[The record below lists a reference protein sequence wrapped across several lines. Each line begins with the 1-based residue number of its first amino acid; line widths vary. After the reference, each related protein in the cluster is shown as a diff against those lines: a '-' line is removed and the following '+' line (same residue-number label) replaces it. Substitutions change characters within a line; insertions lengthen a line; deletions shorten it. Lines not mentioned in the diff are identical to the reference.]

1 MKIGIISMQ
10 RVANNGSFLQSYGL
24 KKMIESLGHE
34 VVFIDYKVG
43 RPIMRTTT
51 DKFRYCFLKVRN
63 WFVHLFMDMQGL
75 QFLLPMQ
82 MRNIVNFRKEYS
94 ETIVKHLGV
103 NKKFKYH
110 TPVDALVI
118 GSDEVFN
125 CTQINPEVGFSPELF
140 GAHANT
146 KKIISYAGSFGNT
159 TVSKLKDFGKMD
171 ELRSYFRKFDAVSVR
186 DRNSAEVIK
195 ALIGKEPELNLDP
208 VLMYDFMSN
217 IKRTCAKKDFIIV
230 YAYRARITDEEAKE
244 IVGFARSQGKKLIS
258 VSGEMDFC
266 DEHFKGDPFEGLDLY
281 RNADYVITDTF
292 HGTIFSV
299 INRKKFVTLIR
310 ESKGS
315 SYGNQEKL
323 QDLLYRLGLQS
334 RAFSHGDDCLSDK
347 MLPNIDYDA
356 VFKILEKER
365 EHAMEYLR
373 GQLNLEGSL
382 CDRK

>member
-1 MKIGIISMQ
+1 MKVGIISMQ
-10 RVANNGSFLQSYGL
+10 RVCNKGSFLQAYGL

-34 VVFIDYKVG
+34 VVFVDYHVG
-43 RPIMRTTT
+43 RSLTASTK
-51 DKFRYCFLKVRN
+51 DKVRYGILLIRN
-63 WFVHLFMDMQGL
+63 LFIEFFTNVKCL
-75 QFLLPMQ
+75 RVFLPKE
-82 MRNIVNFRKEYS
+82 MRNIASKRDEYRHL
-94 ETIVKHLGV
+94 TLPMLGITDKKHY
-103 NKKFKYH
+103 NTK
-110 TPVDALVI
+110 VDALVI

-125 CTQINPEVGFSPELF
+125 CTQINPEVGFSPEIF
-140 GAHANT
+140 GANANAS
-146 KKIISYAGSFGNT
+146 KVLSYAASFGNT
-159 TVSKLKDFGKMD
+159 TLQKLHDFGKAD
-171 ELRSYFRKFDAVSVR
+171 ELEGYFEKFSAISVR

-217 IKRTCAKKDFIIV
+217 IEKTCTKKNFIIV

-244 IVGFARSQGKKLIS
+244 IVDFAHSQGKKLIS

-334 RAFSHGDDCLSDK
+334 RAFSHGDEVLSDK
-347 MLPNIDYDA
+347 LLPDINYDK
-356 VFKILEKER
+356 VFKIIEKER
-365 EHAMEYLR
+365 EHTMKYLR
-373 GQLNLEGSL
+373 EQLNLGEAFCES
-382 CDRK
+382 K

>member
-1 MKIGIISMQ
+1 MKVGIISMQ

-43 RPIMRTTT
+43 KPLMKDAADSRQ
-51 DKFRYCFLKVRN
+51 YHFLKIRN
-63 WFVHLFMDMQGL
+63 WFIRFFMKTKCL
-75 QFLLPMQ
+75 QFVLPKE
-82 MRNIVNFRKEYS
+82 MRNIVDYRNEYI

-103 NKKFKYH
+103 SRNFEYH
-110 TPVDALVI
+110 TPVDAVVI

-140 GAHANT
+140 GANANA
-146 KKIISYAGSFGNT
+146 KKVLSYAGSFGNT
-159 TVSKLKDFGKMD
+159 TVEKLKEFGKIE
-171 ELRSYFRKFDAVSVR
+171 ELKGYFEKFAAISVR
-186 DRNSAEVIK
+186 DRNSVQVVK
-195 ALIGKEPELNLDP
+195 AVTGKEPEQNLDP
-208 VLMYDFMSN
+208 VLMYDFMPQVEKKCS
-217 IKRTCAKKDFIIV
+217 KKDFIIV

-244 IVGFARSQGKKLIS
+244 IVEFAHNQGKKLIS

-266 DEHFKGDPFEGLDLY
+266 DEHFHGDPFEGLDLY

-310 ESKGS
+310 KSKGS

-323 QDLLYRLGLQS
+323 QDLLNRLGLES
-334 RAFSHGDDCLSDK
+334 RSFSHGDEILSNK
-347 MLPNIDYDA
+347 LLAEIDYDK
-356 VFKILEKER
+356 VFEVIEKER
-365 EHAMEYLR
+365 KHTMEYLKE
-373 GQLNLEGSL
+373 NLQ
-382 CDRK
+382 

>member
-1 MKIGIISMQ
+1 MKVGIISMQ
-10 RVANNGSFLQSYGL
+10 RVCNNGSFLQAYGL

-34 VVFIDYKVG
+34 VIFVDYHIGRSLTASSKDKV
-43 RPIMRTTT
+43 
-51 DKFRYCFLKVRN
+51 RYGILLVRN
-63 WFVHLFMDMQGL
+63 WFIDFFTNVKCLRV
-75 QFLLPMQ
+75 LLPKEMK
-82 MRNIVNFRKEYS
+82 NIARRRDEYRH
-94 ETIVKHLGV
+94 EILPMMGITD
-103 NKKFKYH
+103 KKYYNTK
-110 TPVDALVI
+110 VDALVI

-125 CTQINPEVGFSPELF
+125 CTQINPEVGFSPEIF
-140 GAHANT
+140 GANANAS
-146 KKIISYAGSFGNT
+146 KVLSYAASFGNT
-159 TVSKLKDFGKMD
+159 TLQKLHDFGKAD
-171 ELRSYFRKFDAVSVR
+171 ELEGYFEKFSAISVR

-217 IKRTCAKKDFIIV
+217 IEKTCTKKNFIIV

-244 IVGFARSQGKKLIS
+244 IVDFAHKQGKKLIS

-310 ESKGS
+310 KSKGS

-323 QDLLYRLGLQS
+323 QDLLIRLGLES
-334 RAFSHGDDCLSDK
+334 RAFSQVDDMLSKKILAD
-347 MLPNIDYDA
+347 IDYDR
-356 VFKILEKER
+356 VFDVIARERLHTMNYLKE
-365 EHAMEYLR
+365 
-373 GQLNLEGSL
+373 NL
-382 CDRK
+382 